1 MAKLISHLI
10 TYVAVMALLI
20 TIWVM
25 VGGGSPDDLREIR
38 DNPTTALSAGF
49 WPIWPI
55 LGWGTLVVIHAGTVV
70 SQLLF
75 GWTDRRERDKRKKKR
90 IEAAAKPLDIA
101 LGAAETGRDIVREV
115 KSAIEQAQERHQAMR
130 SDTRGHRG
138 PGARARDR
146 RRSGPP
152 GAPPAAAAIPAE
164 PVRTTPA
171 EPQRKWVTVMFTDIA
186 DSTSHNERL
195 GDDEWRR
202 ILFDMRKL
210 VRNAIK
216 DRNGSE
222 VGTAG
227 DGLLARFG
235 SPADAVLCGVDIQAE
250 LDSARAKVEFVPE
263 VRIGIHA
270 GEAVEEEGDLVG
282 RVINLASRVTDEA
295 TPGEILVTEPVA
307 DQLVG
312 KLELED
318 RGLRELK
325 GLSQP
330 RHLLA
335 VKWTEETS

>member
-1 MAKLISHLI
+1 M
-10 TYVAVMALLI
+10 
-20 TIWVM
+20 
-25 VGGGSPDDLREIR
+25 
-38 DNPTTALSAGF
+38 
-49 WPIWPI
+49 
-55 LGWGTLVVIHAGTVV
+55 
-70 SQLLF
+70 
-75 GWTDRRERDKRKKKR
+75 
-90 IEAAAKPLDIA
+90 
-101 LGAAETGRDIVREV
+101 
-115 KSAIEQAQERHQAMR
+115 
-130 SDTRGHRG
+130 
-138 PGARARDR
+138 
-146 RRSGPP
+146 
-152 GAPPAAAAIPAE
+152 
-164 PVRTTPA
+164 
-171 EPQRKWVTVMFTDIA
+171 EPQRRWVTVMFTDIA

-202 ILFDMRKL
+202 ILLDMRTL
-210 VRNAIK
+210 VRNAIA

-235 SPADAVLCGVDIQAE
+235 SPADAVLCGVDIQGE
-250 LDSARAKVEFVPE
+250 LNSARESSEFVPE

-295 TPGEILVTEPVA
+295 SPGEILVTEPVA

-318 RGLRELK
+318 KGLRELK

-335 VKWTEETS
+335 VKWSEGD